1 MVGRSLN
8 SKLENEEGHVYT
20 MRLHHFL
27 KIGKTVQLLDVLDN
41 YVGIIACQLGDLKMF
56 GTNDKFHSC

>member
-27 KIGKTVQLLDVLDN
+27 KICKSVQLLDVLDN
-41 YVGIIACQLGDLKMF
+41 YVGSIACQLEDLKMF